1 MPAKTKGV
9 FNDKEIRT
17 IFSNIEQ
24 IRDLSREL
32 FTAIRQ
38 QMLNWTDQCMVGDIF
53 TRNVRCSLQACLGPT
68 LALRSCDRTTNLP
81 LPSPPPPWDYC
92 IGSPQMPFMKIYI
105 PYCRDHKAANELIE
119 NKKENKKVVMF
130 LKVLSSAG
138 FICDTAGQL
147 ADSSAYP
154 ALSRG

>member
-53 TRNVRCSLQACLGPT
+53 TRNVRRPPGLLGANARIEVVT
-68 LALRSCDRTTNLP
+68 GLLTLP
-81 LPSPPPPWDYC
+81 LRPGTIVLAPRR
-92 IGSPQMPFMKIYI
+92 
-105 PYCRDHKAANELIE
+105 CR
-119 NKKENKKVVMF
+119 
-130 LKVLSSAG
+130 S
-138 FICDTAGQL
+138 
-147 ADSSAYP
+147 
-154 ALSRG
+154 

>member
-1 MPAKTKGV
+1 MRERERARSQRCALPRAIEWQQDYLLPAKTKGV

-53 TRNVRCSLQACLGPT
+53 TRNVRC
-68 LALRSCDRTTNLP
+68 
-81 LPSPPPPWDYC
+81 PPGLFGVSTRIEVVTGLLTPPFF
-92 IGSPQMPFMKIYI
+92 GSPQMPFMKIYI

-119 NKKENKKVVMF
+119 NKKENKKMVMF
-130 LKVLSSAG
+130 LKVRSSVD
-138 FICDTAGQL
+138 FFL
-147 ADSSAYP
+147 
-154 ALSRG
+154 

>member
-1 MPAKTKGV
+1 MPSKTKGV

-53 TRNVRCSLQACLGPT
+53 TRNVQCPPGLLGANARIEVAT
-68 LALRSCDRTTNLP
+68 ALLTLP
-81 LPSPPPPWDYC
+81 LPSGTIVLAPRR
-92 IGSPQMPFMKIYI
+92 
-105 PYCRDHKAANELIE
+105 CR
-119 NKKENKKVVMF
+119 
-130 LKVLSSAG
+130 S
-138 FICDTAGQL
+138 
-147 ADSSAYP
+147 
-154 ALSRG
+154 